1 MLITKYTAMKK
12 LALILVVL
20 ITNLFVR
27 AQTQTGG
34 TITGTVTNEDKGVE
48 AVSIS
53 LLHAKDSAVA
63 KVELS
68 NRQGKFE
75 FINIKPGKYLLL
87 FSGVGYD
94 NKHSAAFTLAGSEGV
109 NLGTVAL
116 ITKSKDL
123 KAVTVTAKRPAIEQ
137 KIDKLVVNVDA
148 SPSNAGA
155 TAMEVLEKSPGII
168 VNNDGGISLKGK
180 PGVIVM
186 MDGKPTYLSAADL
199 ANLLKNTPASAID
212 QIEIMTNPS
221 SKYDASGNSGII
233 NIKTKKSLKM
243 GWNGSITVGASA
255 GFFPQNGNVYVQPRS
270 QNSLNFNYRKNKINF
285 FGNYN
290 PNFNKGRNEL
300 HLVRKFYNEDGSLNS
315 YADQYT
321 TFKGRNNNH
330 NLKLGVDYYIDSKNV
345 LGVVVTGFGFFGRPE
360 PVTVSDIYNA
370 DGSFLSGLH
379 SNTKNRIKFRN
390 YTANINYKHSFD
402 SAGRELTVD
411 LDYVQYDNVSD
422 MILSTDTKDKL
433 GNVSGDPVRLKGH
446 LPSNINIYSF
456 KSDYTHPLK
465 NNMKL
470 EAGIKTNY
478 VKNDNLVDYTRLNN
492 EQWVKDAR
500 SNHFIYEEN
509 INAGYV
515 NINKKFNDKW
525 SAQAGLRVENTNTK
539 GKQLTNDS
547 SFTRHYTNLF
557 PTAFVSYA
565 ADKNNQLTVSYSR
578 RVNRPNYEDL
588 NPFTYFLDSL
598 TYRQGNPYLLP
609 QFSHNIELGHTFKG
623 KFITSVNFSKTTDV
637 ISELLRQNTSEKT
650 TFATRENI
658 ASFRN
663 IGLSITAPFKWTGW
677 WSTNVFANVFNNHY
691 KGEYNEEPIDLSNT
705 AFMINVNNT
714 FTISEGFT
722 AELSGFYRSKVVD
735 QMLLMNEMY
744 QMNIA
749 FQKNIMK
756 GKSTIR
762 LNFRDPFGWQRFGAR
777 SRYADVDVS
786 INNRW
791 DSRQVSASFT
801 YRFGKSTVAPSRKR
815 ATGVS
820 DELNRAG
827 QSN

>member
-1 MLITKYTAMKK
+1 MKRI
-12 LALILVVL
+12 ALLLVVL
-20 ITNLFVR
+20 IMGARFM
-27 AQTQTGG
+27 AQSQTGSI
-34 TITGTVTNEDKGVE
+34 ITGIVTHEGKGLEAITV
-48 AVSIS
+48 S
-53 LLHAKDSAVA
+53 LLRGKDSAVV

-68 NRQGKFE
+68 NREGRFE
-75 FINIKPGKYLLL
+75 FIHIKAGQYLLL
-87 FSGVGYD
+87 FSGAGYRE
-94 NKHSAAFTLAGSEGV
+94 KHITAFDLGEGEAKPIGPIA
-109 NLGTVAL
+109 LTVE
-116 ITKSKDL
+116 SKEL
-123 KAVTVTAKRPAIEQ
+123 KTITVTAKRPAIEQ

-148 SPSNAGA
+148 SPTNAGA
-155 TAMEVLEKSPGII
+155 TAMEVLEKSPGVI
-168 VNNDGGISLKGK
+168 VNNEGGISLKGK

-186 MDGKPTYLSAADL
+186 MDGKPTYLSQADL
-199 ANLLKNTPASAID
+199 ANLLKNTPASAIE

-243 GWNGSITVGASA
+243 GWNGSVTVGASA
-255 GFFPQNGNVYVQPRS
+255 GFFGQNNKVHIMPRS
-270 QNSLNFNYRKNKINF
+270 QNSINFNYRKNKINF

-290 PNFNKGRNEL
+290 PNFNKGRNQL
-300 HLVRKFYNEDGSLNS
+300 HLVRRFYNEDGSLNS

-321 TFKGRNNNH
+321 LFKGKNNNH
-330 NLKLGVDYYIDSKNV
+330 NVKLGLDYYISNKDV
-345 LGVVVTGFGFFGRPE
+345 LGFVVTGFGFFGRPE
-360 PVTVSDIYNA
+360 PHTVSDIYNA
-370 DGSFLSGLH
+370 DGSYQAGLV
-379 SNTKNRIKFRN
+379 SVSDNKLKFRN
-390 YTANINYKHSFD
+390 YAANINYKHSFD
-402 SAGRELTVD
+402 SAGREITID
-411 LDYVQYDNVSD
+411 LDYVLYDNVSD
-422 MILSTDTKDKL
+422 ILLGTGAKDKPGTADNNL
-433 GNVSGDPVRLKGH
+433 LQLKGY

-456 KSDYTHPLK
+456 KSDYAHPLG

-470 EAGIKTNY
+470 EAGIKANY
-478 VKNDNLVDYTRLNN
+478 VKNDNRVDYMRMSN
-492 EQWVKDAR
+492 EAWIKDAR

-509 INAGYV
+509 INAAYV

-547 SFTRHYTNLF
+547 SFIRHYTSLF

-578 RVNRPNYEDL
+578 RLNRPNYEDL

-598 TYRQGNPYLLP
+598 TYRRGNPYLLP
-609 QFSHNIELGHTFKG
+609 QFSHNIELGYTFKS
-623 KFITSVNFSKTTDV
+623 KFITSINYSKTTDV
-637 ISELLRQNTSEKT
+637 ISELLRQNTAEKT

-663 IGLSITAPFKWTGW
+663 IGLSVNAPLKWAPW
-677 WSTNVFANVFNNHY
+677 WSTNVFANVFNNRY
-691 KGEYNEEPIDLSNT
+691 KGEYNEQPIDLSNT
-705 AFMINVNNT
+705 AFMINVSNT

-722 AELSGFYRSKVVD
+722 AELGGFYRSKVVD
-735 QMLLMNEMY
+735 QMLVMDEMY
-744 QMNIA
+744 QMSIGL
-749 FQKNIMK
+749 QKNILK
-756 GKSTIR
+756 GKSTMR
-762 LNFRDPFGWQRFGAR
+762 LNFRDPFGWQRFSAR

-815 ATGVS
+815 STGVS